1 MNEPLDQ
8 LGLIDIYRAF
18 HPQTVDSTF
27 FSSAHGTS
35 SMIDQIFIYKSS
47 LGKFKNIEDFFDQ
60 NSVRFYI
67 NSEKKKNYN
76 KHKHMEAKQY
86 ISE

>member
-1 MNEPLDQ
+1 
-8 LGLIDIYRAF
+8 
-18 HPQTVDSTF
+18 
-27 FSSAHGTS
+27 
-35 SMIDQIFIYKSS
+35 MIDWIFVHKSS
-47 LGKFKNIEDFFDQ
+47 LGKFKNIEDFSDQ

-67 NSEKKKNYN
+67 NSGKKPYN